1 MNTNKPA
8 PAFNLGQLHL
18 VREAQEDEQV
28 QQPNERVGEQERP
41 IGSSTGEAKTVKD
54 PYAASTQ
61 RARSPGE
68 VAQHIV
74 EGKEP
79 GSLGIGSSLR
89 QHRLLDSQEGA
100 NFRTGCAD
108 RAGKAAK

>member
-1 MNTNKPA
+1 MNANKPA

-18 VREAQEDEQV
+18 VREAPEDEQV

-41 IGSSTGEAKTVKD
+41 IGSSTGEAKTGKD
-54 PYAASTQ
+54 PYAASTE
-61 RARSPGE
+61 RASRTRE

-79 GSLGIGSSLR
+79 GSLGVSSSLG
-89 QHRLLDSQEGA
+89 QHRLLDGQEGA